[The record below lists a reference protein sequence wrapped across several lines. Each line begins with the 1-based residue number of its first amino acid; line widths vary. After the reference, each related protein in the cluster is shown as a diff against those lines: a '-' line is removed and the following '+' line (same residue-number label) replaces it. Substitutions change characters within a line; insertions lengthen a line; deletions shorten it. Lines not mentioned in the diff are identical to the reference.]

1 MIKCDKG
8 NVVIEGMKSLVLSE
22 LTTLVHV
29 LTYEVFMGDLE
40 MSLEEAKENIQR
52 AFELGLKP
60 EEEVREQAKA
70 DLKDMLG
77 QFGDMLGGV
86 LNEVLNV
93 LEQKK
98 EAK

>member
-8 NVVIEGMKSLVLSE
+8 NVVIEGKKSLVLSE
-22 LTTLVHV
+22 LTTLVHM

-40 MSLEEAKENIQR
+40 MTLEEAKENIQR
-52 AFELGLKP
+52 AFDLGMKT
-60 EEEVREQAKA
+60 EEEVREQVKA
-70 DLKDMLG
+70 DLKGMLG
-77 QFGDMLGGV
+77 PFGDMLGDV
-86 LNEVLNV
+86 LNEVLNA